1 MYFWYLKAKKKKKEI
16 PKLGFLLGTY
26 LLQTEETWHRNTDIP
41 KPGVMNFLC
50 SYFHPQVNVTSY
62 NSNFPLDVTSNKEN
76 QSDKKSFVPL
86 RSCEML
92 RNVALRQKWWWWV
105 DFLFLCVSFSR
116 ESDSDKEVFVPIEK
130 QNELL
135 RMAFI

>member
-1 MYFWYLKAKKKKKEI
+1 
-16 PKLGFLLGTY
+16 
-26 LLQTEETWHRNTDIP
+26 
-41 KPGVMNFLC
+41 
-50 SYFHPQVNVTSY
+50 
-62 NSNFPLDVTSNKEN
+62 
-76 QSDKKSFVPL
+76 
-86 RSCEML
+86 ML

-116 ESDSDKEVFVPIEK
+116 ESDSDKEVFVLIEK